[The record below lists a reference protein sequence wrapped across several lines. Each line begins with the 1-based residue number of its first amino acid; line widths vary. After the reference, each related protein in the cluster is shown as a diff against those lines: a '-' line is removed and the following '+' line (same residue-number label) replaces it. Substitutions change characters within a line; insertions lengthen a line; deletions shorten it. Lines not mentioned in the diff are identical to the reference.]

1 MNSKVVLVLIA
12 MVGTGIFALP
22 QTMALFAGQHSFYN
36 IDPTGNQ
43 VPCQKCHGDVQ
54 AELTGAVNP
63 LTNTSP
69 PHADMK
75 CEFCH
80 RLQIGRSAGDNIYA
94 LITYNDAV
102 ISNTGPGGQTVASKA
117 TEVRYAIVN
126 PADYEAGTYPTTIA
140 DNEVMSGL
148 AGSHG
153 HSVANDL
160 TNASNPAALKPGAV
174 PCAYPECDLTNPGIM
189 TFLFNASWNTVITPI
204 KPSMISLSPTFDTKG
219 KFIAAPAGKVLNSI
233 GTTLCGG
240 TLVDPNDP
248 SKGFTNQ
255 VACPG
260 AAGKVY
266 PLVVGGVPLDT
277 IPGTQMT
284 GFLGGKVTWGTTG
297 AWTSTPNFDYAGSRD
312 SGTGSKY
319 HAASLVACLDCHGGS
334 SPSYAGHETTRLS
347 EECNLCHYA
356 NEPGIGNQFR
366 GINAGGFGMGLTNSA
381 TDNGSKEVHKAFVTS
396 PDSIGVFGGRYA
408 PASND
413 ACIACHTHVAVSIQY
428 TRPNTLVFAA
438 NEGSGWNTGNWAVSG
453 FTTAGSTVTTPTS
466 TYPVP
471 PLGGEP

>member
-1 MNSKVVLVLIA
+1 MNSKVGLVLIA
-12 MVGTGIFALP
+12 LVGTGIFALP

-54 AELTGAVNP
+54 AELSGAVNNE
-63 LTNTSP
+63 TGTKP

-102 ISNTGPGGQTVASKA
+102 IVNTPGSKTTTTSA

-126 PADYEAGTYPTTIA
+126 PADYEAGTYPKYIT

-153 HSVANDL
+153 HSVAMDL
-160 TNASNPAALKPGAV
+160 TNASRMAGA
-174 PCAYPECDLTNPGIM
+174 PCLYPECDLTNPAIVAA
-189 TFLFNASWNTVITPI
+189 LFNTSYWNTSYV
-204 KPSMISLSPTFDTKG
+204 KPSMISLSPTFTTKG
-219 KFIAAPAGKVLNSI
+219 VFVVAPTGKVLNSI

-240 TLVDPNDP
+240 QLIDPNDP

-266 PLVVGGVPLDT
+266 PLVVNGVPLDT
-277 IPGTQMT
+277 NTGTQMT
-284 GFLGGKVTWGTTG
+284 GFLGGKVTWAPNGTTTWQT
-297 AWTSTPNFDYAGSRD
+297 APIFDGAGSRD

-334 SPSYAGHETTRLS
+334 SPSYAGHETTRVG
-347 EECNLCHYA
+347 EECALCHYA

-366 GINAGGFGMGLTNSA
+366 GINAGGFGMGLTSSA
-381 TDNGSKEVHKAFVTS
+381 TDTGSLEVHQAFVSS

-413 ACIACHTHVAVSIQY
+413 ACIACHTHVQVSIQY
-428 TRPNTLVFAA
+428 TRPNTLVFSA
-438 NEGSGWNTGNWAVSG
+438 NEGAGWNTGNWAVSG
-453 FTTAGSTVTTPTS
+453 FTTAGSTVTDSAGTS
-466 TYPVP
+466 TVP
-471 PLGGEP
+471 PLGP